1 MICLQLLLEQ
11 RSLQSHDKRR
21 DTREGKTH
29 NGLQNENYQKN
40 NFNSIRPRFW
50 LMVVQKMA
58 NGESSNSINKC
69 QTSLAEPNI
78 PSITNCK
85 KYEHPYSRRA
95 LQRQIRMSM
104 DWKCE
109 TLVHQKLGATKNGS
123 GCRRQH
129 YQQKKP
135 IKINKPPAV
144 GSTFALIQ
152 MPNSRKNQK
161 SGSGCSGNF
170 IL

>member
-1 MICLQLLLEQ
+1 MTKEEIPEKVRLTMVC
-11 RSLQSHDKRR
+11 
-21 DTREGKTH
+21 KT
-29 NGLQNENYQKN
+29 KTIKTN
-40 NFNSIRPRFW
+40 NFNSIRPCFW
-50 LMVVQKMA
+50 LMAVQKMA

-69 QTSLAEPNI
+69 QTSVAEPDI

-135 IKINKPPAV
+135 NKIIKPLKKE
-144 GSTFALIQ
+144 
-152 MPNSRKNQK
+152 RKQQ
-161 SGSGCSGNF
+161 
-170 IL
+170 